1 MATILNT
8 TQQYNAADVV
18 THTNLNQIVGGTTF
32 VAGDGGATDNI
43 SLEVNSGGSLQVK
56 DEGITPAKLS
66 DGGPRWNSDG
76 QFFIDGVDTNGDGNK
91 TAGIE
96 INANLAGGDGYS
108 FIDFH
113 SKSTTNPDYDARIF
127 QNNNGTF
134 VLQNK
139 TDGEPI
145 RLQTTNSSG
154 TTQTGL
160 ELKGSGVSTLPNITN
175 ADINSEGSKAIT
187 TKEYVDGDSDFT
199 TEDSQSAGY
208 QVFPSGLKMAWGEA
222 SDSTTSPDNIVTFP
236 TGVNFTVAP
245 TVTVTAN
252 KMTSP
257 STYYS
262 EGVHSVTTTQFTQS
276 GYPYT
281 VGYRYIAIGH

>member
-8 TQQYNAADVV
+8 TQQYSAADVV
-18 THTNLNQIVGGTTF
+18 THTNLNNIIGGITF
-32 VAGDGGATDNI
+32 VSGSDGATDDV

-66 DGGPRWNSDG
+66 DGGPRWNSNG
-76 QFFIDGVDTNGDGNK
+76 QFFIDGVDTNGDGDK

-96 INANLAGGDGYS
+96 INANLTGGDGYA

-113 SKSTTNPDYDARIF
+113 SKSTTNSDYDARIF
-127 QNNNGTF
+127 QNSNGTF
-134 VLQNK
+134 VLENK

-160 ELKGSGVSTLPNITN
+160 ELKGSGVSTLPNTTN
-175 ADINSEGSKAIT
+175 ADINSEGIKAIT

-199 TEDSQSAGY
+199 TENSQSAGY
-208 QVFPSGLKMAWGEA
+208 QVFPSGLKMAWGLC
-222 SDSTTSPDNIVTFP
+222 SPIAKVEFP
-236 TGVNFTVAP
+236 TGVNFTVPP
-245 TVTVTAN
+245 TIT
-252 KMTSP
+252 TSP
-257 STYYS
+257 NEVNAYTNRWS
-262 EGVHSVTTTQFTQS
+262 GHVGNVTTTDFEYT
-276 GYPYT
+276 GYYGL
-281 VGYRYIAIGH
+281 VGGPRYIAIGH